1 MPDTE
6 PGTWNICEVTE
17 IFHHHHSFPQKIK
30 VHVHRRDNCPLIQSL
45 SSGNLMQ
52 AGKDADGDPALVSL
66 VHLGNHQLVDDLGD
80 LPV

>member
-1 MPDTE
+1 
-6 PGTWNICEVTE
+6 
-17 IFHHHHSFPQKIK
+17 
-30 VHVHRRDNCPLIQSL
+30 
-45 SSGNLMQ
+45 MQ